1 MRSRLPRP
9 LRAVFAAGLVL
20 VAAPAIPLAALVL
33 AVAVVA
39 PAPLA
44 AQPAAPIAASGAAP
58 APKLFA
64 VTFTTGPK
72 WDAAKPPQAQAFF
85 KEHSDHLAR
94 LRAEQHSV
102 LGGRY
107 ADKGLLLVRAA
118 AEADVRALLARDP
131 SLAAGTFQATVDEY
145 RPFQHG
151 DTRPPLATPE
161 AAVIRAVLAAYNA
174 RDTAAVL
181 AHFAPDAQLT
191 SLDPAAANL
200 DLATPAAL
208 GRWLDGVFAAAPDL
222 RCELLDLTQAGA
234 HVSYRERTTFTAQD
248 GQRRTQTSLAVYEVR
263 AGKITRAWFYPS
275 TKL

>member
-1 MRSRLPRP
+1 MRTPTARLRSLATNGRRTATFSCFTLLIVGSWPALP
-9 LRAVFAAGLVL
+9 
-20 VAAPAIPLAALVL
+20 AAPAPT
-33 AVAVVA
+33 
-39 PAPLA
+39 
-44 AQPAAPIAASGAAP
+44 GATPSTPAP

-94 LRAEQHSV
+94 LRSEQHSV

-118 AEADVRALLARDP
+118 SEAEVRTLLARDP
-131 SLAAGTFQATVDEY
+131 SLAAGTFQATVDEF

-161 AAVIRAVLAAYNA
+161 ATLIRSLLAAYNA

-191 SLDPAAANL
+191 TLDTAAANL
-200 DLATPAAL
+200 DLTTPAAL
-208 GRWLDGVFAAAPDL
+208 GRWLDAVFAAAPDL
-222 RCELLDLTQAGA
+222 RCELLDLTQTGA
-234 HVSYRERTTFTAQD
+234 HVSYRERTTFTDRD
-248 GQRRTQTSLAVYEVR
+248 GQRRTQTSLAVHEVR

-275 TKL
+275 TKQ

>member
-1 MRSRLPRP
+1 L
-9 LRAVFAAGLVL
+9 AG
-20 VAAPAIPLAALVL
+20 AIPAS
-33 AVAVVA
+33 
-39 PAPLA
+39 LA
-44 AQPAAPIAASGAAP
+44 AQSATPSPPIAAASVP

-72 WDAAKPPQAQAFF
+72 WDSAKPPQAQAFF

-94 LRAEQHSV
+94 LRTEHHSV

-118 AEADVRALLARDP
+118 TEADVRALLARDP
-131 SLAAGTFQATVDEY
+131 SIAAGTFQAAVDEY

-161 AAVIRAVLAAYNA
+161 AAVVRAVLAAYNA

-200 DLATPAAL
+200 DLGSPAAL

>member
-1 MRSRLPRP
+1 MRLTPARL
-9 LRAVFAAGLVL
+9 
-20 VAAPAIPLAALVL
+20 LVL
-33 AVAVVA
+33 AAHARRAVAFSGPALASALVGLA
-39 PAPLA
+39 PPPLA
-44 AQPAAPIAASGAAP
+44 AQSAASSPPPPAAAAP

-85 KEHSDHLAR
+85 KEHSEHLAR
-94 LRAEQHSV
+94 LRTEQHSV

-118 AEADVRALLARDP
+118 TEADVDALLARDP

-151 DTRPPLATPE
+151 DTRPPLATTE
-161 AAVIRAVLAAYNA
+161 ASVVRAALAAYNA
-174 RDTAAVL
+174 RNTAAVL

-191 SLDPAAANL
+191 SHDPAAANL
-200 DLATPAAL
+200 DLSSPAAL
-208 GRWLDGVFAAAPDL
+208 GRWLDGLFAAAPDL

-234 HVSYRERTTFTAQD
+234 HVSYRERTTFTDRD

-263 AGKITRAWFYPS
+263 AGKIVRAWFYPS